1 MAHKKLMKVLAL
13 NLVLFF
19 GIGASLKADDFVD
32 TEKTVESYMEK
43 FRDGSAFSNK
53 VLIVKEL
60 IKYLDG
66 QMFNLDNE
74 EKLFDSQKNDLVW
87 GLLSCLSNISFD
99 SFDRKQCP
107 KYRESILSK
116 FKDEKVINIKEEHLP
131 VEALLALEIL
141 DGLCQEL
148 KDE

>member
-87 GLLSCLSNISFD
+87 GLLSCLSNISFY
-99 SFDRKQCP
+99 SFDRKQ
-107 KYRESILSK
+107 
-116 FKDEKVINIKEEHLP
+116 
-131 VEALLALEIL
+131 
-141 DGLCQEL
+141 
-148 KDE
+148 